1 MKAQP
6 AKPGTQTLGA
16 HLADQLAELLAE
28 ALVADLK
35 EFPNLGENKAEEETS
50 VSSPTG
56 YDRTGPRDETVA
68 SEANGCTHPT
78 PGPPPTERGPD

>member
-1 MKAQP
+1 MKVHRGESLP
-6 AKPGTQTLGA
+6 ATLI
-16 HLADQLAELLAE
+16 DQLAELLAE

-68 SEANGCTHPT
+68 SEASGCTHPRAT
-78 PGPPPTERGPD
+78 PHGKRRQ